1 RILMTCLLVC
11 VGSVPLAAQEAQA
24 TKPPRWDAR
33 GLGPL
38 PRMGITSLDVSD
50 DGQEIV
56 VGTIAAFGD
65 PNVIVLDGAGKI
77 GRHYKVGQQWIDNV
91 AFLPGSKEVIALC
104 TMPAGKAGDRVE
116 AFRLKDDQVLPE
128 KIKQEG
134 PWFFHYGDHSN
145 HPTTKLA
152 RAKNA
157 TALLAGNQVTIHRK
171 NKEPA
176 SVRLPINDPNAS
188 VSLAVDESGWAVVGA
203 TTRESVPGDNLY
215 LIDPDKKKP
224 IWTRA
229 ANKEVEK
236 APALEKG
243 QYGTPTLPERTRAE
257 LPQRDEKVWA
267 PLSVAIHS
275 DGAKKLIAVADY
287 QGWQRW
293 VRSSATMKEEN
304 QGLRFL
310 PAKPTITVYD
320 DSGKTVQRF
329 AVESFMAPF
338 WCTMRFSADG
348 KRLHAWTGHWRCR
361 GLAGQSTLPTDEHAD
376 TLYGLSITNGKIG
389 STTDLAAFSD
399 IAANDKGS
407 IIASIWNGRLLG
419 GEWLEGPPIGGPA
432 LGRFSPDGDQFF
444 AARTDGTVFKFTVN
458 GKKLWQTDLNKEVP
472 QSPKPW
478 VANARATPIVPG
490 VWQVPG
496 GRVESDL
503 GGQRLIEAPDGYIL
517 S

>member
-1 RILMTCLLVC
+1 MRRILLTCLLVFC
-11 VGSVPLAAQEAQA
+11 VGSVPLASQEAKA

-50 DGQEIV
+50 DGKEIV

-65 PNVIVLDGAGKI
+65 PNVIVLDNAGKI
-77 GRHYKVGQQWIDNV
+77 VRHYKVGQQWIDDV

-116 AFRLKDDQVLPE
+116 VFRLKDDKELPE
-128 KIKQEG
+128 KIQQEG

-145 HPTTKLA
+145 HPTMKLA

-157 TALLAGNQVTIHRK
+157 TALLAGNQVIIYRK
-171 NKEPA
+171 SKEPA
-176 SVRLPINDPNAS
+176 SVRLSINDPNAS
-188 VSLAVDESGWAVVGA
+188 VSLAVDESGWAVIGA
-203 TTRESVPGDNLY
+203 TSRASVPGDTVY

-243 QYGTPTLPERTRAE
+243 QYGTPTLPDGSHGQ
-257 LPQRDEKVWA
+257 LPQRDDKVWA

-275 DGAKKLIAVADY
+275 EGPKKLIAVADY

-304 QGLRFL
+304 QGLRFM
-310 PAKPTITVYD
+310 PTKPTITVYD

-329 AVESFMAPF
+329 AVEKFMAPF
-338 WCTMRFSADG
+338 WCKMQFAADG
-348 KRLHAWTGHWRCR
+348 KSADRTASTMAPGKSTGHGSDLATDKAKRCSSL
-361 GLAGQSTLPTDEHAD
+361 GKTSIGNGSAGFCSTAAGQ
-376 TLYGLSITNGKIG
+376 
-389 STTDLAAFSD
+389 
-399 IAANDKGS
+399 
-407 IIASIWNGRLLG
+407 
-419 GEWLEGPPIGGPA
+419 
-432 LGRFSPDGDQFF
+432 
-444 AARTDGTVFKFTVN
+444 
-458 GKKLWQTDLNKEVP
+458 
-472 QSPKPW
+472 
-478 VANARATPIVPG
+478 
-490 VWQVPG
+490 QVSKSCSLVQNP
-496 GRVESDL
+496 L
-503 GGQRLIEAPDGYIL
+503 TC
-517 S
+517 